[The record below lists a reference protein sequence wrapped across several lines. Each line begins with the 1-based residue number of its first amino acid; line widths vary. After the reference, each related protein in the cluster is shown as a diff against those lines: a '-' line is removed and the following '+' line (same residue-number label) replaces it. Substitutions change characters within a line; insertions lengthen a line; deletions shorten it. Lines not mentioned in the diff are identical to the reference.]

1 MQASEGFFMNTQVN
15 SSTGTRLYRQVVT
28 KILTLTDSGEYPA
41 GSRLPSERELAERFS
56 VSRPTIREAVIAL
69 EAQGVVTVKTGSGV
83 YVRERQPELLNLG
96 QAVSPFE
103 LIEARV
109 YLEGEA
115 AAIAASL
122 ITDAQLSL
130 LKELLK
136 EMADENIQDNIASAG
151 ADRKFHSLI
160 CEASNNKIL
169 GLFISQLWEA
179 QENVENIKRAHT
191 AVCMKDIEQRMAEH
205 EAIYEALKSRDAN
218 SARAAMRSHFARMMT
233 ALHQTTEEAA
243 VNEAKLNA
251 LKIRERFSFKRMV
264 D

>member
-1 MQASEGFFMNTQVN
+1 MNAQMK
-15 SSTGTRLYRQVVT
+15 SSTGNRLYRQVVT
-28 KILTLTDSGEYPA
+28 KILALTDSGEYPT
-41 GSRLPSERELAERFS
+41 GSRLPSERDLAERFS

-83 YVRERQPELLNLG
+83 YVCERQPGLLNLG
-96 QAVSPFE
+96 QTVSPFE

-136 EMADENIQDNIASAG
+136 EMAKENVLDYISSAG
-151 ADRKFHSLI
+151 ADRKFHSVI
-160 CEASNNKIL
+160 CAASNNQIL

-179 QENVENIKRAHT
+179 QENVENIKQAHS
-191 AVCMKDIEQRMAEH
+191 AVCMKDVEQRMAEH
-205 EAIYEALKSRDAN
+205 EAIYEALKNRDAN
-218 SARAAMRSHFARMMT
+218 AARAAMRSHFARMLT

-243 VNEAKLNA
+243 VNQVKLNA
-251 LKIRERFSFKRMV
+251 SKIRERFSFKRMV

>member
-115 AAIAASL
+115 A
-122 ITDAQLSL
+122 
-130 LKELLK
+130 
-136 EMADENIQDNIASAG
+136 
-151 ADRKFHSLI
+151 
-160 CEASNNKIL
+160 
-169 GLFISQLWEA
+169 GLVRQWLR
-179 QENVENIKRAHT
+179 ENVNHGDGS
-191 AVCMKDIEQRMAEH
+191 C
-205 EAIYEALKSRDAN
+205 
-218 SARAAMRSHFARMMT
+218 
-233 ALHQTTEEAA
+233 
-243 VNEAKLNA
+243 
-251 LKIRERFSFKRMV
+251 
-264 D
+264 